1 MHCNCPLSC
10 YKKQKETPCSK
21 PMVPMESLEKNDLPT
36 NKEVASAKQ
45 ASFEEKPSEVGSLVY
60 LAIYVENS
68 SPAPHA
74 QRPLYVDDPGEVLHQ
89 TQLQAIDAS
98 ADIRDALKNEVIQQ
112 LILGSS
118 LFYVKFVFAI
128 TFSILISALYAMVV
142 KPV

>member
-45 ASFEEKPSEVGSLVY
+45 AT
-60 LAIYVENS
+60 
-68 SPAPHA
+68 PHA